1 VEKEEVEEE
10 GGIQLNKRRYW
21 RQKPKNVREE
31 VIAQFILQY
40 IT

>member
-1 VEKEEVEEE
+1 MGKEEVEEE
-10 GGIQLNKRRYW
+10 GGIQLNKILYW

-31 VIAQFILQY
+31 VIFQFILQY